1 MATNQCFIKETF
13 RTLKSGWEK
22 QVFDSSF
29 SLYMHVYLNTVYTQ
43 MVSCLREMERC
54 SWRRCRP
61 AGKGKGKNTKR
72 NGLPGAI
79 LTLVYVMGILP
90 ALPEMMQ
97 GTRVV
102 AFLWLLQFK
111 SQTDEP

>member
-1 MATNQCFIKETF
+1 M
-13 RTLKSGWEK
+13 
-22 QVFDSSF
+22 
-29 SLYMHVYLNTVYTQ
+29 YTQ
-43 MVSCLREMERC
+43 MVSCLRETERH

-61 AGKGKGKNTKR
+61 SGKGKGKNTKR
-72 NGLPGAI
+72 NNLPGAI

-97 GTRVV
+97 GTCVV
-102 AFLWLLQFK
+102 AFLWLLQLK